1 MWKFAVWEEE
11 EGLFTHLIVR
21 QESQVHLTSPHAH
34 NLSAQSELAFDLQE
48 IPIVWWSVLR
58 ESWVLFCTMECQQAT
73 KAVDKN
79 QVLSVPASAG
89 AYSIIPDH
97 HELKLAKNY
106 RD

>member
-1 MWKFAVWEEE
+1 M
-11 EGLFTHLIVR
+11 HLIVR

-48 IPIVWWSVLR
+48 IPIVWWSMLR